1 MSIRLRYYLA
11 ILPLFLG
18 VALINGL
25 LVYTL
30 DRQEIRWG
38 LQQRAEG
45 SAAVLAGFWPT
56 LGQEPAERQ
65 RAKLRAFSR
74 RLGGVAISGFSADGE
89 SSQLITMQGVEPALL
104 DAATSAAL
112 QAGGMAWS
120 WQERPTADSDLNI
133 GYSAVPATLEGG
145 LVAVAVAEPD
155 RTLREATAALI
166 QRLST
171 LSMVMLLAGVLVA
184 EWLTRFARR
193 ELGALGEA
201 ARQLAGGHYLQHWP
215 SGRIRELN
223 DLGSTLLTMASLLAD
238 GSHQTRRRFF
248 EAELL
253 PGDADLA
260 AALRQSVLPEALPE
274 GLAQRCVWR
283 CLGAPLAEEFFGY
296 RRVAGGWW
304 LLAGVQRP
312 EPSARSELQRSL
324 AALASRDA
332 LLQQLA
338 DAPAPPGPG
347 PGPGPG
353 PELALAQ
360 SACAQLQMLWL
371 PDAGAA
377 RGWSLDPLT
386 RSLQPMPVAP
396 RFAMIGTVT
405 REAIR
410 LARTYEAQF
419 STRPLVQA
427 GDDMAALLA
436 GSQRGILVIAE
447 AQLPVA
453 EDARS

>member
-45 SAAVLAGFWPT
+45 SAAVLAGFWTT
-56 LGQEPAERQ
+56 LQQEPAER
-65 RAKLRAFSR
+65 RSAKLRAFSR
-74 RLGGVAISGFSADGE
+74 RLGGVAISGFAADRE
-89 SSQLITMQGVEPALL
+89 PRLLVVMEGVEPATLE
-104 DAATSAAL
+104 AANLATL
-112 QAGGMAWS
+112 QAGGMAWR
-120 WQERPTADSDLNI
+120 WQERPGAESDLNI
-133 GYSAVPATLEGG
+133 GFAALPEAADGEMWAIAVS
-145 LVAVAVAEPD
+145 EPD
-155 RTLREATAALI
+155 RTLREATASLVR
-166 QRLST
+166 RLSS
-171 LSMVMLLAGVLVA
+171 LSLVMLLAGVLVA

-201 ARQLAGGHYLQHWP
+201 ARQLAGGQYLQHWP

-274 GLAQRCVWR
+274 ALAQRCTWR

-296 RRVAGGWW
+296 RRLAEGWW

-312 EPSARSELQRSL
+312 ESSARSELQRSL

-338 DAPAPPGPG
+338 EAPTSAGPH
-347 PGPGPG
+347 P
-353 PELALAQ
+353 ALAEA
-360 SACAQLQMLWL
+360 ACSQLQMLWL
-371 PDAGAA
+371 PDSGAA

-386 RSLQPMPVAP
+386 QSLQPLPLP
-396 RFAMIGTVT
+396 TRLAMIGTVS

-419 STRPLVQA
+419 PTRPLAQA
-427 GDDMAALLA
+427 VEDIAALLA
-436 GSQRGILVIAE
+436 GSQRGLLIVAE
-447 AQLPVA
+447 ASRLATEDLPA
-453 EDARS
+453 